1 MILGIEAS
9 SIRGGGGATHLK
21 ELLRAFDPQKHRFAR
36 VVVWSGKAVLAQ
48 LPDAPWLKKQ
58 THWYIDRGLVL
69 RLFWQRFLATRQVEK
84 ERIDVLFVPGG
95 LHHLQ
100 FRPLVT
106 MSHNMLPFDLQERDR
121 YGLSYFGIRLR
132 LLEWRLGRVF
142 TSADGVIFLT
152 YYALNNIAKML
163 KTLVHSSAVVPHGV
177 GRSHVREPRRQE
189 PISAYSKE
197 RPFEILYV
205 STIDVY
211 KHQRNLVRV
220 VARLR
225 EEGLPVRLRL
235 VGPDYAPERA
245 LLDRVLREVD
255 ARGEVVEVVGAVPYE
270 ELPPIYH
277 AADLF
282 VFASSCENLPII
294 LLEAMA
300 AGLPIACSG
309 RGPMPEIL
317 EDGGEYFDPEDT
329 DDIYRA
335 LKRMLNDAPL
345 RQSHAEKSF
354 ALSKPYTW
362 EACADATFAYLES
375 FARGG
380 SSFQAPGQDVILD
393 AVSTRK

>member
-21 ELLRAFDPQKHRFAR
+21 ELLRVFDPEKHGFAR
-36 VVVWSGKAVLAQ
+36 IVVWSGKAVLAQ

-58 THWYIDRGLVL
+58 THWYIDRSIVL

-106 MSHNMLPFDLQERDR
+106 MSHNMLPFEPQERDR

-132 LLEWRLGRVF
+132 LLERQLGRAF

-152 YYALNNIAKML
+152 QYARNNIAKML
-163 KTLVHSSAVVPHGV
+163 KTLVQSSAVVPHGV
-177 GRSHVREPRRQE
+177 GRGHAREPRPQE
-189 PISAYSKE
+189 SIAAYSNE

-211 KHQRNLVRV
+211 KHQGRLVRV

-225 EEGLPVRLRL
+225 EEGFPVRLRL
-235 VGPDYAPERA
+235 VGPDYPPERA
-245 LLDRVLREVD
+245 LLETVRREVD
-255 ARGEVVEVVGAVPYE
+255 SGGKIVEVVGSVPYD

-282 VFASSCENLPII
+282 AFPSSCENLPII

-300 AGLPIACSG
+300 AGLPIACSS

-317 EDGGEYFDPEDT
+317 EDGGEYFDPEDAEGM
-329 DDIYRA
+329 YRT
-335 LKRMLNDAPL
+335 LKRMLGDAPL
-345 RQSHAEKSF
+345 RRRHAERSF
-354 ALSKPYTW
+354 ALSKQYTW
-362 EACADATFAYLES
+362 EACADATFAYLAS

-380 SSFQAPGQDVILD
+380 SSFQAPGQGAILD